1 MTKGSAGMRKLI
13 SHTILTLD
21 GVATFDAVADTIM
34 ELRDGEAGEDFF
46 RRVADEDAMLL
57 GRTTYE
63 EWADYWPTST
73 NEPFASHINSVPK
86 FVVSRSL
93 DAVPWGEHGNA
104 TLVDGDL
111 ADAITELKQQPG
123 GNIGVHGSLT
133 LVEGL
138 LQADLLDE
146 MRLEIYPV
154 LAGTGERL
162 FHDQPAPKRLR
173 LANSLIASN
182 GVAVLTYARAT

>member
-1 MTKGSAGMRKLI
+1 MRKLI

-21 GVATFDAVADTIM
+21 GIGTIEDVAGTII
-34 ELRDGEAGEDFF
+34 ELRGGEAGEDFF

-63 EWADYWPTST
+63 EWADYWPSST
-73 NEPFASHINSVPK
+73 NEPFASHINTVPK

-93 DAVPWGEHGNA
+93 NAVPWGEHGNA
-104 TLVDGDL
+104 TLVAGDL
-111 ADAITELKQQPG
+111 AEAIADLKQQPG

-154 LAGTGERL
+154 LAGKGARL

-173 LANSLIASN
+173 LADSMIASN
-182 GVAVLTYARAT
+182 GVAVLTYGRAT

>member
-1 MTKGSAGMRKLI
+1 MGRARERN
-13 SHTILTLD
+13 
-21 GVATFDAVADTIM
+21 AVA
-34 ELRDGEAGEDFF
+34 
-46 RRVADEDAMLL
+46 
-57 GRTTYE
+57 
-63 EWADYWPTST
+63 
-73 NEPFASHINSVPK
+73 
-86 FVVSRSL
+86 
-93 DAVPWGEHGNA
+93 
-104 TLVDGDL
+104 GDL
-111 ADAITELKQQPG
+111 ADAIADLKEQPG

-154 LAGTGERL
+154 LAGKGARL

-173 LANSLIASN
+173 LADSLIASN